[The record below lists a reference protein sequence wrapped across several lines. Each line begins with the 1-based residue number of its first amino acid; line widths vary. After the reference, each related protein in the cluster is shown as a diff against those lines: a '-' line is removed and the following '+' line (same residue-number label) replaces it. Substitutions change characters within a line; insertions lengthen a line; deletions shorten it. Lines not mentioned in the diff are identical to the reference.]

1 MTRMRFVL
9 NDENKADIKGIES
22 MSVVK
27 GTFTQAGQFQVII
40 GNQVSD
46 FYKDFILKVFL
57 KLKLNRLLNKIRI
70 LLKEQ

>member
-1 MTRMRFVL
+1 MRFVL